1 MQISKV
7 ITLLKKKSLK
17 CLKTNHKTEN
27 CIECY
32 KCKKAGHLEENCLAC
47 AFCLKSI
54 HPLDKCF
61 KKIND
66 ETLKDSSDKN
76 DRPLKEHP
84 SKGNPPI

>member
-1 MQISKV
+1 MQISKDY
-7 ITLLKKKSLK
+7 LNKKKW
-17 CLKTNHKTEN
+17 E
-27 CIECY
+27 IECY

-61 KKIND
+61 KKIKD
-66 ETLKDSSDKN
+66 ENKIKWKD

-84 SKGNPPI
+84 SKRNPPI